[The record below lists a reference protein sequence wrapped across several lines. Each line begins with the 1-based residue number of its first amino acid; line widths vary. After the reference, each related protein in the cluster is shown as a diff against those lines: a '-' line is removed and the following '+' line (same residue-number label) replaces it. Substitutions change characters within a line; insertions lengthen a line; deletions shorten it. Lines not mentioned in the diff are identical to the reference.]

1 MSTCYY
7 RLHQPITRIDTHEGM
22 FENSTAFSVW
32 ANDTWMAT
40 LTISNE
46 FKWYLL
52 PELKS
57 KEIAFEKHY
66 GGDNMGMVVCDFA
79 KDLLDEAQVISECGD
94 IVTLG
99 ELRQKV

>member
-7 RLHQPITRIDTHEGM
+7 RLHQPITRIDTHKGM
-22 FENSTAFSVW
+22 FKDSTAFSVW

-40 LTISNE
+40 LTISDE

-52 PELKS
+52 PDFKS
-57 KEIAFEKHY
+57 GEIAFETHY
-66 GGDNMGMVVCDFA
+66 GGKDMGRVVNDFA
-79 KDLLDEAQVISECGD
+79 KDLPDDAQVISGSGE

-99 ELRQKV
+99 ELRRNV

>member
-7 RLHQPITRIDTHEGM
+7 RLSKPITRINMHEDPTTH
-22 FENSTAFSVW
+22 SVTLTVW
-32 ANDTWMAT
+32 ANTTWMAT

-79 KDLLDEAQVISECGD
+79 KDLPDEAQVISECGD